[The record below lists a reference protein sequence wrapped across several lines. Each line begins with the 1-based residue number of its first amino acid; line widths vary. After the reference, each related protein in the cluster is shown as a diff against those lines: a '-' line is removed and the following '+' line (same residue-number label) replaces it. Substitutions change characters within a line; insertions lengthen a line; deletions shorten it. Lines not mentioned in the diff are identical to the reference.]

1 MAMAMES
8 GFTEERLDSLFSG
21 VKGYRSSTNF
31 RAMMKFCQRMKV
43 LAPYNAMLA
52 YIQRPGAKYL
62 LNEGKWK
69 NLFGRGIRP
78 DARPILVLIPFGPLE
93 YLFDVDDTY
102 TLSNSK
108 FDDLEMGKV
117 IDELSAPFAAYGK
130 VDNTNFQLLL
140 KNLASYGIAY
150 NPSMIAGRN
159 YCAKILRLDKKEEI
173 LDIKV
178 GNKNLKYPAN
188 FLLSV
193 NSKAED
199 AERFASIIHELGHYF
214 CRHIPAPM
222 TPKEW
227 WQHRSISPKA
237 EEFEAESI
245 SWLICDRL
253 GIKSPSE
260 KYLNGYLEENSEI
273 PAKISIDIIFKAS
286 NDIWKLV
293 TEALPLSKG
302 YLYKFDKDFVTQI
315 KALREKHIQQ
325 SLFPNL

>member
-1 MAMAMES
+1 MEA

-31 RAMMKFCQRMKV
+31 RAMMEFCQRMKV

-102 TLSNSK
+102 ALPNSK
-108 FDDLEMGKV
+108 YDDKEIEKV
-117 IDELSAPFAAYGK
+117 IDELSAPFTAEGK
-130 VDNTNFQLLL
+130 VENLNFQFLL

-150 NPSMIAGRN
+150 NPSMVAGRN
-159 YCAKILRLDKKEEI
+159 FCAKIMRLDKNEES

-178 GNKNLKYPAN
+178 ANKSIKYPAN

-193 NSKAED
+193 NSKADE

-214 CRHIPAPM
+214 CHHIPAPK

-227 WQHRSISPKA
+227 WQHRSISSKA

-260 KYLNGYLEENSEI
+260 KYLNGYLDVNSEI
-273 PAKISIDIIFKAS
+273 PSEISIDMIFKAS
-286 NDIWKLV
+286 NDIWKMV
-293 TEALPLSKG
+293 TETLPLAKG
-302 YLYKFDKDFVTQI
+302 YLHKFDKNFATKI
-315 KALREKHIQQ
+315 KALREKHVQQ

>member
-1 MAMAMES
+1 MES
-8 GFTEERLDSLFSG
+8 GFTEERLDSLFAG

-69 NLFGRGIRP
+69 KLFGRGIRP

-102 TLSNSK
+102 PMPGTEY
-108 FDDLEMGKV
+108 DDIEIEKV
-117 IDELSAPFAAYGK
+117 INDFSAPFSAQGNIDSSK
-130 VDNTNFQLLL
+130 FQLLL
-140 KNLASYGIAY
+140 KNLPSFGIAY
-150 NPSMIAGRN
+150 NPSMIAGRE
-159 YCAKILRLDKKEEI
+159 YCAKIMRLDKNEEK
-173 LDIKV
+173 LEFKV
-178 GNKNLKYPAN
+178 SNKFLQYPAN

-193 NSKAED
+193 NSKAEE

-214 CRHIPAPM
+214 CHHIKAPC

-227 WQHRSISPKA
+227 WHYRDLDHNAK
-237 EEFEAESI
+237 EFEAESI
-245 SWLICDRL
+245 SWLICDRV

-260 KYLNGYLEENSEI
+260 KYLNGYLDSNSEI
-273 PAKISIDIIFKAS
+273 PSDISIDMIFKAS
-286 NDIWKLV
+286 NDIWKMLMEPI
-293 TEALPLSKG
+293 TLAKG
-302 YLYKFDKDFVTQI
+302 FLHKYDKTFVTKI
-315 KALREKHIQQ
+315 KTMREKHVQQ

>member
-1 MAMAMES
+1 MES

-31 RAMMKFCQRMKV
+31 RAMMEFCQRIKV

-69 NLFGRGIRP
+69 KLFGRGVKP
-78 DARPILVLIPFGPLE
+78 DSRPILVLIPFGPLE

-102 TLSNSK
+102 ALPDSK
-108 FDDLEMGKV
+108 FDDKEMGKV
-117 IDELSAPFAAYGK
+117 IDELSAPYAAQGK
-130 VDNTNFQLLL
+130 VEDSYLQLLL
-140 KNLASYGIAY
+140 KNLAPYGIAY
-150 NPSMIAGRN
+150 NPAMVAGRT
-159 YCAKILRLDKKEEI
+159 YCAKIMRLDKKEET
-173 LDIKV
+173 LDLTIA
-178 GNKNLKYPAN
+178 NKSLKYPAN

-193 NSKAED
+193 NSKAEN

-214 CRHIPAPM
+214 CRHIPAPK

-227 WQHRSISPKA
+227 WEHRSISFKA

-260 KYLNGYLEENSEI
+260 KYLNGYLDSNSEI
-273 PAKISIDIIFKAS
+273 PSDISIDVIFKAS
-286 NDIWKLV
+286 NDIWKMV
-293 TEALPLSKG
+293 TETLPLAKG
-302 YLYKFDKDFVTQI
+302 YLHKFDKDFATKI
-315 KALREKHIQQ
+315 KALREKHVQQ

>member
-1 MAMAMES
+1 MES
-8 GFTEERLDSLFSG
+8 GFTEDRLDSLFSG
-21 VKGYRSSTNF
+21 VKGYRSSINF
-31 RAMMKFCQRMKV
+31 RALMKFCQSMKV

-62 LNEGKWK
+62 LNEVKWN
-69 NLFGRGIRP
+69 NLFGRGIKP

-102 TLSNSK
+102 ALSDSR
-108 FDDLEMGKV
+108 FDDKEMEKI
-117 IDELSAPFAAYGK
+117 IDELSSPYAAHGK
-130 VDNTNFQLLL
+130 VGDSNFQLLL
-140 KNLASYGIAY
+140 KNLVPYGIAY
-150 NPSMIAGRN
+150 NPAMVAGRTC
-159 YCAKILRLDKKEEI
+159 CAKIMRLDKKEEM
-173 LDIKV
+173 LDIQV
-178 GNKNLKYPAN
+178 SNKSIKYPAN

-193 NSKAED
+193 NSKAEE

-214 CRHIPAPM
+214 CHHMPSPK

-227 WQHRSISPKA
+227 WQHRPISYKA

-260 KYLNGYLEENSEI
+260 KYLNGYLDSNSEI
-273 PAKISIDIIFKAS
+273 PSDISIDMIFKAS
-286 NDIWKLV
+286 NDIWKMV
-293 TEALPLSKG
+293 TEAVPLSKG
-302 YLYKFDKDFVTQI
+302 YLHKFDKDFVTKI